1 MKTATLS
8 SIILCA
14 CAMIAL
20 APAPVQDAPPR
31 TERAAAQSPADAAS
45 ETPLTQ
51 LPYTPSLDVTAMDKS
66 ANPCADFYTYSC
78 GGWQKH
84 NPIPPDQARWSV
96 YGKLHNDNQ
105 RFLWGILD
113 SLSKQTSGRS
123 ASQQKIGDYFG
134 ACIDESRVE
143 HLGVSPLQPSLDAV
157 AAITDKRQ
165 LASLLARQHM

>member
-1 MKTATLS
+1 MTTALLS
-8 SIILCA
+8 VLILGA

-20 APAPVQDAPPR
+20 VPAPVQDAS
-31 TERAAAQSPADAAS
+31 TQAERAIVQDTADAAK

-66 ANPCADFYTYSC
+66 SDPCADFYTYSC

-105 RFLWGILD
+105 RFL
-113 SLSKQTSGRS
+113 
-123 ASQQKIGDYFG
+123 
-134 ACIDESRVE
+134 
-143 HLGVSPLQPSLDAV
+143 
-157 AAITDKRQ
+157 
-165 LASLLARQHM
+165 